1 MYLRKIKPLLPFS
14 PLLLIVAA
22 FVFLAFYKPQ
32 SAFLPTGVPFQ
43 NPPEIRSENGTL
55 RATLTPKLTEFQV
68 GGQQVR
74 ATIYN
79 GLYIPPVLR
88 VNPGDTIRVNLQNRL
103 TELTNLHTHGL
114 NVSPLGNGDN
124 VFNEVEPQD
133 DFDIEIDLPQ
143 EHPEGLF
150 WYHPHIHMQAER
162 DVYSGMSGGM
172 VVNGILDPFPP
183 ELRASKELILLLK
196 DIAIENGEVPD
207 EIDPSDPGIRT
218 VNGLVNPTIKIQPG
232 ETQFWR
238 IGNIGADKYYKL
250 VLEGHTFFE
259 IATDGNRHN
268 RVVKK
273 QVNLIPP
280 SSRSEVF
287 IQGGAPGIYELKALA
302 FNTGPQGDSYP
313 ETTMATLVVEGPVRR
328 PFPIPSELPPVPD
341 LRNQPIDV
349 HRTVVF
355 SETPDGNTFFVNGQE
370 FGMNRIDTIVK
381 LGSLEQWT
389 IRNISGELHV
399 FHIHQLDFQVT
410 EVNGVQQPF
419 IGYQDTIN
427 VPVQGRVKIL
437 IPFTNPVIV
446 GKFVYHC
453 HILEHEDKG
462 MMAVIQVR
470 DPANPDAGGPE
481 IKGITMPSAHNH
493 H

>member
-1 MYLRKIKPLLPFS
+1 
-14 PLLLIVAA
+14 
-22 FVFLAFYKPQ
+22 
-32 SAFLPTGVPFQ
+32 
-43 NPPEIRSENGTL
+43 
-55 RATLTPKLTEFQV
+55 
-68 GGQQVR
+68 
-74 ATIYN
+74 
-79 GLYIPPVLR
+79 
-88 VNPGDTIRVNLQNRL
+88 
-103 TELTNLHTHGL
+103 
-114 NVSPLGNGDN
+114 
-124 VFNEVEPQD
+124 
-133 DFDIEIDLPQ
+133 
-143 EHPEGLF
+143 
-150 WYHPHIHMQAER
+150 
-162 DVYSGMSGGM
+162 MSGGM
-172 VVNGILDPFPP
+172 IVNGILDPFPP
-183 ELRASKELILLLK
+183 ELRSAKEQILLLK
-196 DIAIENGEVPD
+196 DIAIEDGKVPD
-207 EIDPSDPGIRT
+207 DIDPSDPGIRT
-218 VNGLVNPTIKIQPG
+218 VNGLLSPTIEIQPG

-250 VLEGHTFFE
+250 VLDGHTFYE

-268 RVVKK
+268 RVVTK

-287 IQGGAPGIYELKALA
+287 IQGGAPGTYKLRALA
-302 FNTGPQGDSYP
+302 FETGPQGDSYP
-313 ETTMATLVVEGPVRR
+313 EVTMATLVVKGPAVE
-328 PFPIPSELPPVPD
+328 PFPIPRDLPPVED
-341 LRNQPIDV
+341 LRNLPIDV

-355 SETPDGNTFFVNGQE
+355 SETPDGDTFFVNGQE

-381 LGSLEQWT
+381 LGSLEEWT

-410 EVNGVQQPF
+410 QINGVNQPF

-427 VPVQGRVKIL
+427 VPVHGRVKVL

-470 DPANPDAGGPE
+470 DPANPQLGMDSPL
-481 IKGITMPSAHNH
+481 KGINMPAVHNH

>member
-1 MYLRKIKPLLPFS
+1 MLRKANRFLPFS
-14 PLLLIVAA
+14 PLLVIAA
-22 FVFLAFYKPQ
+22 TLVFLAFHKPQ
-32 SAFLPTGVPFQ
+32 STYLPSGVPFQ
-43 NPPEIRSENGTL
+43 NPPEISSQNGTL
-55 RATLTPKLTEFQV
+55 HATLTPRLTNFEV
-68 GGQQVR
+68 GGQKVQ

-79 GLYIPPVLR
+79 GLYMPPVLR
-88 VNPGDTIRVNLQNRL
+88 VNPGDVIRIKLRNRL
-103 TELTNLHTHGL
+103 TETTNLHTHGL
-114 NVSPLGNGDN
+114 NVSPLGNSDN
-124 VFNEVEPQD
+124 VFNVVEPPD
-133 DFDIEIDLPQ
+133 DFDIKIDVPSDHPQ
-143 EHPEGLF
+143 GLF
-150 WYHPHIHMQAER
+150 WYHPHIHTQSER
-162 DVYSGMSGGM
+162 DVLSGMSGGM
-172 VVNGILDPFPP
+172 IVNGIRDPLAP
-183 ELRASKELILLLK
+183 ELQAAKEQILLLK
-196 DIAIENGEVPD
+196 DIAIDNGQVPD
-207 EIDPSDPGIRT
+207 DIDPSDPGIRT
-218 VNGLVNPTIKIQPG
+218 VNGLLNPTIKIQPG

-250 VLEGHTFFE
+250 VLEGHTFYE

-268 RVVKK
+268 KVVTK

-287 IQGGAPGIYELKALA
+287 IQGGAPGTYKLKALA
-302 FNTGPQGDSYP
+302 FNTGPQGDDYP
-313 ETTMATLVVEGPVRR
+313 EVTMATLVVEGPAVE
-328 PFPIPSELPPVPD
+328 PFSIPRELPPVED
-341 LRNQPIDV
+341 LRNSPIDV

-381 LGSLEQWT
+381 LGNVEEWT

-410 EVNGVQQPF
+410 QINGVNQPF
-419 IGYQDTIN
+419 IGHQDTIN
-427 VPVQGRVKIL
+427 VPVHGRVKIL

-470 DPANPDAGGPE
+470 DPANPQLGADTE
-481 IKGITMPSAHNH
+481 LRGITMPGHNH